1 MDQIKTGK
9 FIADERK
16 KKGYT
21 QRQLAE
27 QLGISDKTIS
37 KWERGNGLPDVTML
51 QGICEVLHINAN
63 ELLGLAGWEMVENHD
78 SSMAQEIRE
87 NLIAEPL
94 CIEFGSGWI
103 PCFSE
108 GLQTDYVNLCRKNLA
123 RRTGML
129 MPVIRIRDNISLPE
143 LGMRIK
149 VYDEIVFERE
159 YDEIAEN
166 AYEKII
172 DQATAVCEAHYAR
185 ILNKQL
191 VKVLV
196 ENVREQYPGAADDL
210 IPEKISYYQV
220 LKRLRSVVTQQGQIR
235 DLLHILEEMEEELTH
250 AG

>member
-1 MDQIKTGK
+1 MRMVIIPMRKRKHNEGIHKDTIRDAPRGCVARGKENIASRTALHRVRERMDSMFFRG
-9 FIADERK
+9 IAD
-16 KKGYT
+16 
-21 QRQLAE
+21 
-27 QLGISDKTIS
+27 
-37 KWERGNGLPDVTML
+37 GLCKLVP
-51 QGICEVLHINAN
+51 E
-63 ELLGLAGWEMVENHD
+63 
-78 SSMAQEIRE
+78 
-87 NLIAEPL
+87 
-94 CIEFGSGWI
+94 
-103 PCFSE
+103 
-108 GLQTDYVNLCRKNLA
+108 
-123 RRTGML
+123 
-129 MPVIRIRDNISLPE
+129 NISLPE

-172 DQATAVCEAHYAR
+172 DQTTAVCEAHYAR

>member
-1 MDQIKTGK
+1 MYQE
-9 FIADERK
+9 FSE
-16 KKGYT
+16 
-21 QRQLAE
+21 
-27 QLGISDKTIS
+27 TIS
-37 KWERGNGLPDVTML
+37 RARQDRGMTQEAFATRLGVTPQAVSRWERGNGLPDVTML

-78 SSMAQEIRE
+78 SSMVQEIRE

-129 MPVIRIRDNISLPE
+129 MPVIKIRDNISLPE
-143 LGMRIK
+143 FGMRIK

-196 ENVREQYPGAADDL
+196 ENVKEQYPGAADDL

-220 LKRLRSVVTQQGQIR
+220 LKRLRSVVAQQGQIR

>member
-1 MDQIKTGK
+1 
-9 FIADERK
+9 
-16 KKGYT
+16 
-21 QRQLAE
+21 
-27 QLGISDKTIS
+27 
-37 KWERGNGLPDVTML
+37 
-51 QGICEVLHINAN
+51 
-63 ELLGLAGWEMVENHD
+63 
-78 SSMAQEIRE
+78 
-87 NLIAEPL
+87 
-94 CIEFGSGWI
+94 
-103 PCFSE
+103 
-108 GLQTDYVNLCRKNLA
+108 
-123 RRTGML
+123 ML

-172 DQATAVCEAHYAR
+172 DQTTAVCEAHYAR

-235 DLLHILEEMEEELTH
+235 DLLHI
-250 AG
+250 

>member
-1 MDQIKTGK
+1 
-9 FIADERK
+9 
-16 KKGYT
+16 
-21 QRQLAE
+21 
-27 QLGISDKTIS
+27 
-37 KWERGNGLPDVTML
+37 
-51 QGICEVLHINAN
+51 
-63 ELLGLAGWEMVENHD
+63 
-78 SSMAQEIRE
+78 
-87 NLIAEPL
+87 
-94 CIEFGSGWI
+94 
-103 PCFSE
+103 
-108 GLQTDYVNLCRKNLA
+108 
-123 RRTGML
+123 ML

-149 VYDEIVFERE
+149 VYDEIVFELE

-166 AYEKII
+166 AYEKIM
-172 DQATAVCEAHYAR
+172 DPTTAGCEAHYDR

-235 DLLHILEEMEEELTH
+235 DLLYILEEMEEELTH